1 MADTVPDNVA
11 KLDRPPELLS
21 AAKKRADK
29 PSRAGQWV
37 VAIMFA
43 VGLGASLFAWVWRK
57 TQTDDCLAFWG
68 AENAAAIRAGEKIT
82 LMRLGDSGLHES
94 ALPES
99 VLPKSSAPPGI
110 ILPSGMMWLIEETRD
125 ISQAKGITHARRAFI
140 EDSGFDWSSL
150 AESEQP
156 KRLDYA
162 VRFQRGSAP
171 PVTVGIDLAGSRFY
185 HVESGRSLRAHEKMV
200 QGWKEYA
207 GRQFAAENGAP
218 PREAR
223 SGD

>member
-1 MADTVPDNVA
+1 MANQ
-11 KLDRPPELLS
+11 
-21 AAKKRADK
+21 RADK

-68 AENAAAIRAGEKIT
+68 AENAAAIRAGDKVT

-94 ALPES
+94 GLPES
-99 VLPKSSAPPGI
+99 ALPKSSAPPGI
-110 ILPSGMMWLIEETRD
+110 VLPSGMMWLIEETRD
-125 ISQAKGITHARRAFI
+125 ISQAKGLTHARRAFI
-140 EDSGFDWSSL
+140 EDSGFDWNSL

-156 KRLDYA
+156 SRLDYA

-171 PVTVGIDLAGSRFY
+171 PVTVGIDLARSRFY

-207 GRQFAAENGAP
+207 GRQFATESAAP
-218 PREAR
+218 PRPVRRDQAI
-223 SGD
+223 DD

>member
-1 MADTVPDNVA
+1 MANQ
-11 KLDRPPELLS
+11 
-21 AAKKRADK
+21 RADK

-68 AENAAAIRAGEKIT
+68 AENAAAIRAGDKIT
-82 LMRLGDSGLHES
+82 LMRLGDSGLHGEVPHP
-94 ALPES
+94 AINL
-99 VLPKSSAPPGI
+99 L
-110 ILPSGMMWLIEETRD
+110 SGRIFQIEETRD

-207 GRQFAAENGAP
+207 GRQFATENAAP
-218 PREAR
+218 PRETR

>member
-1 MADTVPDNVA
+1 MANQ
-11 KLDRPPELLS
+11 
-21 AAKKRADK
+21 RADK

-68 AENAAAIRAGEKIT
+68 AENAAAIRAGDKVT

-99 VLPKSSAPPGI
+99 PASPGVV
-110 ILPSGMMWLIEETRD
+110 LPSGMMWLIEETRD

-156 KRLDYA
+156 KRLDFA
-162 VRFQRGSAP
+162 VQFQRGDEP

-200 QGWKEYA
+200 QGWKDYA
-207 GRQFAAENGAP
+207 GRQFAAERGAA
-218 PREAR
+218 EN
-223 SGD
+223 